1 VFGNTGTLRWSYACS
16 KALNEFLAISYAR
29 HHGLPIVIARL
40 FNTVGPFQS
49 AQYGMVLPRFVRA
62 AMAHRPLEIYGDGQ
76 QSRCFCDVS
85 DVIDALVTLAQSKQA
100 RGEVFNVGSDNE
112 ITINE
117 LADLVIEITG
127 SKSEKRFVPL
137 EKVYGLHFEE
147 SRRRLPDLTK
157 IRHAIGYQPRI
168 SLEETI
174 MRVIR
179 HMEFDHGAAPFES
192 LQDARHRMQVHPAIS
207 M

>member
-1 VFGNTGTLRWSYACS
+1 
-16 KALNEFLAISYAR
+16 
-29 HHGLPIVIARL
+29 
-40 FNTVGPFQS
+40 
-49 AQYGMVLPRFVRA
+49 
-62 AMAHRPLEIYGDGQ
+62 
-76 QSRCFCDVS
+76 
-85 DVIDALVTLAQSKQA
+85 
-100 RGEVFNVGSDNE
+100 VFNVGSDNE